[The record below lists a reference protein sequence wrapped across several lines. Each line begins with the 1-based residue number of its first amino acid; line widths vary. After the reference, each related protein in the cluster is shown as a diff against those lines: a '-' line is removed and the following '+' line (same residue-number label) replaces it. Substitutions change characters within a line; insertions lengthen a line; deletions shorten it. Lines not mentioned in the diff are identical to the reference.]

1 MKEFEGLIRL
11 GRTMKA
17 FGGSKRCALI
27 QLEGDTAYLT
37 NTKRSVLYKI
47 MFERAIGDGTFY
59 AGEAPVM
66 SEKIQ
71 RRDEKVLFEWKEAG
85 VQKRV
90 LIPDCKSFVKEAET
104 ALGMYVEPNV
114 KFPDTLITSLN
125 TDILITGISVEG
137 NELVINQTRSDGTV
151 SFENIFK
158 LGRGFVTENYPPT
171 GIVQIFTS
179 DLSILRDVVTGPL
192 LVHLEKGKPVS
203 LKGRLNF
210 GAELEGLIAH
220 LSFQEKEG
228 G

>member
-27 QLEGDTAYLT
+27 QLEGNVAYLT

-47 MFERAIGDGTFY
+47 TFERAIGDGTFY
-59 AGEAPVM
+59 AGEAPIM

-85 VQKRV
+85 VLKRV
-90 LIPDCKSFVKEAET
+90 LIPDCKSFAKEAEV

-114 KFPDTLITSLN
+114 KLPDAMIAGLN
-125 TDILITGISVEG
+125 TDILITGISVKG
-137 NELVINQTRSDGTV
+137 NELAINQTRSDGTV

-158 LGRGFVTENYPPT
+158 LGRGFVTEDYPST
-171 GIVQIFTS
+171 GIVKIFTS
-179 DLSILRDVVTGPL
+179 DLSILRDVVTSPM
-192 LVHLEKGKPVS
+192 LVHLEEDKPMS
-203 LKGRLNF
+203 LKGKLDF
-210 GAELEGLIAH
+210 GADLVGLIAH
-220 LSFQEKEG
+220 LSYSQGE
-228 G
+228 